1 MDYLPR
7 LRQTRPNFSAAINWL
22 LTSEIRLKVGVVSS
36 QRLMLFGFYHLVS
49 QKRCFAFMAS
59 SKLAALEGIQQHQ
72 PGILIVTPDLDQ
84 ANSGLEVIDY
94 AHQFVRNLCSIL
106 IVNSSRHDP
115 RLAFKSKA
123 TAVICEEEIFSTG
136 DPQDQLIISLA
147 QGKSYRSPALKALI
161 ADQKLAVAGGLE
173 CPPTMTGRE
182 RAVAVLLMEGCN
194 DRQIADRL
202 GMAYT
207 TVRTHGR
214 SLRQKFGVTNRS
226 QLVLQLIHF
235 GLEPLQRGR

>member
-1 MDYLPR
+1 M
-7 LRQTRPNFSAAINWL
+7 RQTRPNFSAAINWL

-36 QRLMLFGFYHLVS
+36 QRLMLFGLYHLVS

-72 PGILIVTPDLDQ
+72 PGILIITPDLDQ
-84 ANSGLEVIDY
+84 ADSGIEVVEH
-94 AHQFVRNLCSIL
+94 AHQLARNLCSIL

-115 RLAFKSKA
+115 HLAYGSKA
-123 TAVICEEEIFSTG
+123 KAVICEEEIFTPG

-147 QGKSYRSPALKALI
+147 QGKRYRSPALKALI
-161 ADQKLAVAGGLE
+161 ADQAMAAVAGRD
-173 CPPTMTGRE
+173 CPPALTGRE
-182 RAVAVLLMEGCN
+182 HAVAALLMEGCN
-194 DRQIADRL
+194 DREVADRL

-214 SLRQKFGVTNRS
+214 ALRRKLGVSNRS

-235 GLEPLQRGR
+235 GLERLQRGR